1 MRNRPKMFTN
11 SDYVVSVGGF
21 ADVDAPNSAPELKR
35 RSKMQNVVPMQ
46 IQVQYRRLQSRILTY
61 TRVSSYTCVLLSAA
75 LLINLP
81 SLPVRS
87 C

>member
-46 IQVQYRRLQSRILTY
+46 IQVQYRPLQS
-61 TRVSSYTCVLLSAA
+61 
-75 LLINLP
+75 
-81 SLPVRS
+81 
-87 C
+87 

>member
-1 MRNRPKMFTN
+1 MFTN
-11 SDYVVSVGGF
+11 SDYVVSVGGL

-35 RSKMQNVVPMQ
+35 RSTMQHVVPMQ

-75 LLINLP
+75 LLLNRP
-81 SLPVRS
+81 SYHCGAVNWKI
-87 C
+87 